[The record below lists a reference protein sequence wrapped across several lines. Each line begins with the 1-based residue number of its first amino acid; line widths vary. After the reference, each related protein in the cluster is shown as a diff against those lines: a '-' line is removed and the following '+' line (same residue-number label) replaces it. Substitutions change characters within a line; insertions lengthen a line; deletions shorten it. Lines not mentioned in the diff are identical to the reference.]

1 MSIDKICITDLMT
14 LYTYNIFLLIRMRDE
29 EDRGREGGREKGKG
43 TMETQIT
50 E

>member
-1 MSIDKICITDLMT
+1 
-14 LYTYNIFLLIRMRDE
+14 MRDE